1 MVLACA
7 KLLEFC
13 EVLWLSGDRLVH
25 FVVVG
30 VSFAEINGFSVV
42 VIGME
47 IVDVW
52 NDLFGIIREVCCN
65 CNDSV
70 SMSFSFA

>member
-13 EVLWLSGDRLVH
+13 EVLWLSGDRLVG
-25 FVVVG
+25 FVVIG

-42 VIGME
+42 VIGMGT
-47 IVDVW
+47 VDVW